1 MMRVR
6 HAGAC
11 WRLVLR
17 ICHTHALTMP
27 WKVVYANL
35 AGLDNTLQFE
45 IYAHEYAHI
54 QQIERDGA
62 IRWTATY
69 LWQLITIGYWAM
81 PYEIEA
87 RAQAARAVGVAR
99 E

>member
-1 MMRVR
+1 MMRVV

-11 WRLVLR
+11 WRLVLW
-17 ICHTHALTMP
+17 ICHTPALTMP

-35 AGLDNTLQFE
+35 DGLDNTLQSE
-45 IYAHEYAHI
+45 IYAHEYVHI

-69 LWQLITIGYWAM
+69 LWHLATIGYWAM
-81 PYEIEA
+81 PYEVEA
-87 RAQAARAVGVAR
+87 RAQAARAR